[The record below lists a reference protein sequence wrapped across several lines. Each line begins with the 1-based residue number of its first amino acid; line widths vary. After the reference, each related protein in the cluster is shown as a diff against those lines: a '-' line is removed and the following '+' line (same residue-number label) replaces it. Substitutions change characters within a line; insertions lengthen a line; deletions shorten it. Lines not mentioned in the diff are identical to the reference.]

1 MSQENR
7 FRKTVAIIKYI
18 YNNFESIKKL
28 VELLPIFTS
37 TVQTVED
44 ISSMVESI
52 ARYGSMVS
60 NKELAITE
68 FEFLNTVKHKGIEEQ
83 ITLVEERIAELN
95 DDKVAW
101 EISPAISTTEL
112 LGKNRALVSIN
123 TELIALMHK
132 LGELKPN
139 GQR

>member
-44 ISSMVESI
+44 ISSMVEGI

-68 FEFLNTVKHKGIEEQ
+68 FEFLNTVKHKEIEEQ

-112 LGKNRALVSIN
+112 FGKNRALVNIN
-123 TELIALMHK
+123 TELVALMHK